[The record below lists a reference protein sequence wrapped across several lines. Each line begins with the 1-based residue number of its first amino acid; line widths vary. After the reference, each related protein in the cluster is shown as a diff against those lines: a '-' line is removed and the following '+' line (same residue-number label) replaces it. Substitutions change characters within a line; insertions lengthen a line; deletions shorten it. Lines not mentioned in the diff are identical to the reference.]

1 MAGIKPKNFIIGI
14 DLGGTNLKAGLVDLN
29 YKIRYR
35 YNLATRR
42 YIQKEGL
49 ISAIIYCVNKIIQ
62 DNDLRTDEIGA
73 IGIGLPGPVDPKNG
87 IVHFLPNIPGWRRVR
102 LKKILQNKL
111 KLPVFLDNDVKLI
124 ALAEQKLGSAAGFK
138 NSLCITLGT
147 GVGGGLIL
155 EGSLY
160 RGLDNAAGEIGHL
173 PINEFGPRCNCG
185 GRACLESYIGNKAI
199 LRRARREFGS
209 GISLERLSKLAAGGN
224 KKARRFWSKVAG
236 HLGVALAGVVNL
248 LNLDAVIIGGGV
260 SGAGK
265 ILFDTVRKTIRIRAM
280 SVQAGRVKVLRAKL
294 GSDAGLIGAAILARE
309 GLAR

>member
-29 YKIRYR
+29 YKIRHR

-42 YIQKEGL
+42 YIQKEDL

-73 IGIGLPGPVDPKNG
+73 IGIGLPGPVDAKNG
-87 IVHFLPNIPGWRRVR
+87 IVHFLPNIPGWSEVK
-102 LKKILQNKL
+102 LKKILQNKI

-155 EGSLY
+155 GGSLY

-173 PINEFGPRCNCG
+173 PINESGPRCNCG
-185 GRACLESYIGNKAI
+185 GIACLESYIGNKVI
-199 LRRARREFGS
+199 LRQARRKFS
-209 GISLERLSKLAAGGN
+209 RSISLEKLSELANKGN
-224 KKARRFWSKVAG
+224 KKACRLWSEIGG
-236 HLGVALAGVVNL
+236 HLGVALAGAVNL

-265 ILFDTVRKTIRIRAM
+265 VLFDAARKTIRVRAM
-280 SVQAGRVKVLRAKL
+280 SVQAGRVQVLKAKL

-309 GLAR
+309 GQAR